1 LIDVKKEI
9 EGMTLRFKL
18 FLSDSKTLEFDNKI
32 TQIRYEFNNDFF
44 YRQNINIG

>member
-1 LIDVKKEI
+1 
-9 EGMTLRFKL
+9 MTLRFKL